1 MDDNKMHIN
10 NLAEIFFSN
19 INHEIR
25 TPLNAI
31 MGFSELLKTTHTDK
45 KDIFLDIITDNG
57 RQLLHFIDN
66 LIYLSQLQAEIIK
79 PHPKPVNLHQLLHK
93 IFNKSV
99 EHHKK
104 LKNGTLQLM
113 LKEPPENGQTTINI
127 DETMVTC
134 IFEQLLNNAVQYMS
148 NGNIKI
154 GYCTPKGPNITFF
167 VQDTR
172 TQYNSHQKQ
181 MICNAFTKENIHQF
195 HNNGSGMG
203 LIICNYILDI
213 LGGTLRFETG
223 RDKGL
228 TFYFSIPCQHA
239 KQPIDEVNDLF
250 IDNELIDEMNVLIVE
265 DDEASLLYLQELFNE
280 YNINTYV
287 ASHAYKAINYVK
299 NQKDINMVLMDI
311 QLPDM
316 NGIKTTEKIKK
327 IRPELPVIMQTG
339 FSFYNDD
346 TAPENKIWDDFVLK
360 PVAAAELLNK
370 MMTQYTKAGKQDHI
384 NI

>member
-1 MDDNKMHIN
+1 MDIN

-79 PHPKPVNLHQLLHK
+79 PHPKPVHLHQLLHK
-93 IFNKSV
+93 ILNKTV

-104 LKNGTLQLM
+104 LKNGTLQLI
-113 LKEPPENGQTTINI
+113 LKEPPENEQTTINI
-127 DETMVTC
+127 DETMITC
-134 IFEQLLNNAVQYMS
+134 IFDQLLNNAVQYMS

-154 GYCTPKGPNITFF
+154 GYYTPENQKITFF
-167 VQDTR
+167 VQDAR
-172 TQYNSHQKQ
+172 TQYNSQQIEMFCKGV
-181 MICNAFTKENIHQF
+181 TKKNSFQSY
-195 HNNGSGMG
+195 NNGSGMG

-213 LGGTLRFETG
+213 VGGTLRFETG
-223 RDKGL
+223 REKGL
-228 TFYFSIPCQHA
+228 TFYFSIPYE
-239 KQPIDEVNDLF
+239 QPNSPQEKITYPAIDRNILND
-250 IDNELIDEMNVLIVE
+250 INALIVE
-265 DDEASLLYLQELFNE
+265 DDEPSLYYLQELFDE
-280 YNINTYV
+280 HNINTYV
-287 ASHAYKAINYVK
+287 ANHAHMAINYLK
-299 NQKDINMVLMDI
+299 NQKDINLVLMDI

-327 IRPELPVIMQTG
+327 MRPELPVIMQTG

-360 PVAAAELLNK
+360 PVAAEELLNK
-370 MMTQYTKAGKQDHI
+370 MMIQYTKTRKQDHI